1 MVPARQTT
9 HGARCA
15 TLGAIALTLLMPAAQ
30 TAADT
35 AAPSLA
41 GPDSEERAL
50 HFDFP
55 GVEVGVAEHEQGPTG
70 VTVVHFSKP
79 VTVAV
84 DVRGGAPGTMNT
96 ELLRLSYERP
106 LVGAITIAGGW
117 VYGLGAASGV
127 ASALKERTPDAGKW
141 ERQVIVVAAD
151 IFDLGARRYT
161 TNTPDE
167 QLGRR
172 ALESARPGVFPLG
185 ARGAGRL
192 AMQGSFYGD
201 WQHSGQG
208 AALRQSGPIKTL
220 VFTVVNAYGS
230 IVDRDGRVQRCSHPL
245 NGDCGPI
252 AHRIDAY
259 LRGLAPQAP
268 GGKSEASGA
277 AEPVAATNT
286 TITVVVTNQKLPF
299 WSLQRLAVQVHNS
312 MGRGIQPFGT
322 QYDGDTLF
330 AASTGELDGGSLSN
344 EDLALLASETAW
356 DAVLASLP
364 ELPPPGPEG
373 PLAIAPAAL
382 HSYVG
387 LYQFAPGASAR
398 IRQGSTELEIE
409 AHGHDSIYL
418 PADRTVAMR
427 AVGTD
432 QFVLETDRADRLHID
447 RDTHG
452 RVVGLTINPGPWAI
466 RAQRIAHRE

>member
-1 MVPARQTT
+1 MTAC
-9 HGARCA
+9 GA
-15 TLGAIALTLLMPAAQ
+15 TLGAIALTLLLPTAQARAAALDAAAQ
-30 TAADT
+30 SSTKPVA
-35 AAPSLA
+35 
-41 GPDSEERAL
+41 EERAL

-79 VTVAV
+79 VTAAV

-96 ELLRLSYERP
+96 DLLRLSYDRP

-141 ERQVIVVAAD
+141 EHQVIVVSAD

-167 QLGRR
+167 QLGRQ
-172 ALESARPGVFPLG
+172 ALENARPGVFPLG

-192 AMQGSFYGD
+192 AMQGSYYGD

-208 AALRQSGPIKTL
+208 AALRQLGAIKTL

-230 IVDRDGRVQRCSHPL
+230 IVGRDGRVQRCSHPL
-245 NGDCGPI
+245 NGDCAPI
-252 AHRIDAY
+252 TQRIDAY
-259 LRGLAPQAP
+259 LRGLKPQSL
-268 GGKSEASGA
+268 GGQSDGA
-277 AEPVAATNT
+277 GAEEPVAATNT

-312 MGRGIQPFGT
+312 MGRAIQPFGT

-330 AASTGELDGGSLSN
+330 AASTGELDGGGLSN

-356 DAVLASLP
+356 DAVLSSLP
-364 ELPPPGPEG
+364 QLPPPGPER
-373 PLAIAPAAL
+373 PLTIAPAVL
-382 HSYVG
+382 HNYVG
-387 LYQFAPGASAR
+387 IYQFAPGATAR
-398 IRQGSTELEIE
+398 IRQSNTELEIE
-409 AHGHDSIYL
+409 GHGHDSIYL
-418 PADRTVAMR
+418 PADRAVTMR
-427 AVGTD
+427 AVGAD
-432 QFVLETDRADRLHID
+432 QFVLGTERADRLYID
-447 RDTHG
+447 RDVHG
-452 RVVGLTINPGPWAI
+452 RVVGLTINSGPWAI
-466 RAQRIAHRE
+466 RAQRIVAKEP